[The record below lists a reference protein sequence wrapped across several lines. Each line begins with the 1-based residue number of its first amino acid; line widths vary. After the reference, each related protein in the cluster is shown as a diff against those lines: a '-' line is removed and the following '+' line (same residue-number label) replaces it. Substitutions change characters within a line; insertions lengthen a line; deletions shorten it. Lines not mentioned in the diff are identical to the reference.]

1 MAFITALISLFRIFR
16 DSCFFHKWE
25 VWHYN
30 SMSFSNFDRPRHRW
44 YEKTRICGKCYK
56 KQTYLTYPGRWV
68 DTPLSTQEERDK
80 KINEL
85 GI

>member
-1 MAFITALISLFRIFR
+1 
-16 DSCFFHKWE
+16 
-25 VWHYN
+25 
-30 SMSFSNFDRPRHRW
+30 MSFSDFYNPRHRW
-44 YEKTRICGKCYK
+44 HEKTRICGKCYR

-80 KINEL
+80 KLNEL